1 MRPQR
6 EETKVMSRNLVTE
19 RRIDD
24 ACRLL
29 REVARIEGLHRVVL
43 HVYADGRVD
52 IERVSASGHSS
63 GHTRHADLKP
73 GGPLPLPGPSMLE
86 DEAER

>member
-1 MRPQR
+1 
-6 EETKVMSRNLVTE
+6 MSRNLVTE
-19 RRIDD
+19 RLIDD

-52 IERVSASGHSS
+52 IERVDANGYSIGK
-63 GHTRHADLKP
+63 TVHADVEP
-73 GGPLPLPGPSMLE
+73 GGPLPSP
-86 DEAER
+86 AEGLCR